1 MALPSPLSH
10 RLRSTFS
17 PSVFLLPSTP
27 RVPLAFLSSNG
38 YFTGSR
44 QSLRNPDKIYRRLD
58 SCLVVPPPSGR
69 RPVAIVKF
77 LGGAFIGAAPELT
90 YSFLMELLANEGF
103 LIVSVPYGVTF
114 DHTTVARE
122 VYERFHSC
130 LDRLVSSGVPD
141 SNLTG
146 SELCDLPLCSVGHSN
161 GALLQM
167 LVGSYFP
174 EKIPKANAVISFNN
188 KPASEAVP
196 YFEQIGPIARQLMP
210 LVEASPIYS
219 MARNA
224 SGDVWKALLDSAGVF
239 AQELDQEIMA
249 SLTKFVDQLPS
260 VIGQVNE
267 GISEFRPT
275 PLENREFFKKSY
287 RVPHTLL
294 VKFNVDAIDESDVL
308 EDILRPRTESF
319 GGTVE
324 KITLSGNHL
333 TPCIQD
339 IKWQVG
345 YHYTPADALAQSLK
359 SLSLN
364 EIRVLARTI
373 ADWLKGRTTEMHHS
387 LQPYT

>member
-1 MALPSPLSH
+1 MALPPPLSH

-38 YFTGSR
+38 YFTGGR

-58 SCLVVPPPSGR
+58 SCLVVPPPAGR

-90 YSFLMELLANEGF
+90 YSYLMELLANEGF

-174 EKIPKANAVISFNN
+174 EKIPK
-188 KPASEAVP
+188 
-196 YFEQIGPIARQLMP
+196 IGPITRQLMP

-219 MARNA
+219 MARTA
-224 SGDVWKALLDSAGVF
+224 SGDVWKALLDSAGAF

-319 GGTVE
+319 GGTLE

-339 IKWQVG
+339 VKWQVG

-373 ADWLKGRTTEMHHS
+373 ADWLKGRTTEMQS
-387 LQPYT
+387 